1 MNAKIKMLV
10 GVILLLVLSSCATV
24 VSGDSKDII
33 VNTDPSGATV
43 SVMKPSFDMVD
54 VFVTSNKTPT
64 VLHLKRG
71 NGAFR
76 PAQYLL
82 MFEKDGYMTDTIEL
96 NAGLN
101 GIYLGNLII
110 GGPLGLLIDPITG
123 AAWNLPDRI
132 DYTLRPLK

>member
-1 MNAKIKMLV
+1 MNVKIKVLV
-10 GVILLLVLSSCATV
+10 GAILLFVLSSCATV
-24 VSGDSKDII
+24 VSGDSKNII
-33 VNTDPSGATV
+33 VNTDPSGAIITV
-43 SVMKPSFDMVD
+43 MRPSYDVVDSVLS
-54 VFVTSNKTPT
+54 SNLTPT
-64 VLHLKRG
+64 VITLKRG
-71 NGAFR
+71 NGPFK

-96 NAGLN
+96 NAGFN

-110 GGPLGLLIDPITG
+110 GGPIGLLIDPITG